1 MLTPAYKLTIG
12 QRIVDTTD
20 EPKASTVVDLE
31 VKLDLDTPADS
42 FALVMGNVG
51 RFRPKRDDETKIELG
66 YADDSGF
73 TQVMT
78 GKIVTVEP
86 NLTTTR
92 VVGYS
97 AGAAALRTTTEQ
109 TYESKTA
116 GAIIRDLAGKAD
128 VEVATA
134 EDGIKFPAYVVD
146 GRRSVFHH
154 MQELAALCG
163 FDLYINAEGKLVF
176 EKFVGGKT
184 VHVFEFAKHI
194 VALDA
199 LRTPPIANSV
209 QAWGESPTGSA
220 GDDASAWLTTD
231 FSGSKGVAGSGA
243 PATPPGATRA
253 AHCCGGAHRS

>member
-1 MLTPAYKLTIG
+1 M
-12 QRIVDTTD
+12 
-20 EPKASTVVDLE
+20 
-31 VKLDLDTPADS
+31 
-42 FALVMGNVG
+42 
-51 RFRPKRDDETKIELG
+51 
-66 YADDSGF
+66 
-73 TQVMT
+73 
-78 GKIVTVEP
+78 TVEP

-97 AGAAALRTTTEQ
+97 AARQRFAPLPNRLTRARQRVQSFVTWP
-109 TYESKTA
+109 
-116 GAIIRDLAGKAD
+116 DKAE

-194 VALDA
+194 VALD
-199 LRTPPIANSV
+199 V
-209 QAWGESPTGSA
+209 
-220 GDDASAWLTTD
+220 
-231 FSGSKGVAGSGA
+231 VAHTA
-243 PATPPGATRA
+243 YR
-253 AHCCGGAHRS
+253 